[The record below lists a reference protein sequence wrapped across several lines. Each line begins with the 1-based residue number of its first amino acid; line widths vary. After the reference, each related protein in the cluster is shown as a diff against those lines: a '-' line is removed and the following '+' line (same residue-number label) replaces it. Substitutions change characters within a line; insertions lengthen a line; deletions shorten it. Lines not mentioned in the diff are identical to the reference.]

1 VQVTQVDDEARRRAE
16 RARRV
21 ALFRYE
27 LIQEVIDPQLST
39 RARGRLVRA
48 LAQREHPAPLGGT
61 VRISRPTLD
70 RWVRAWRA
78 GGFEA
83 LVPHP
88 ARVSARTPAEV
99 LTVAAALKRE
109 NPGRT
114 AAQVARILRA
124 QSGWAPSERTL
135 QRHFVRLALDHDV
148 AARPQVFGRFEADR
162 CNELWVGDA
171 LHGPVIAGRK
181 TYLFAFLDDRSRAV
195 MAARLGFH
203 EDTVRLAAA
212 LRPALA
218 ARGVPESVYVD
229 NGSAFVDSWLLRA
242 CASLGIK
249 LTHSTPGRPQGRG
262 KIERFF
268 RTVRD
273 QFLVELTDPAAAEIA
288 DLAALNRLF
297 TAWVETV
304 YHPAIHSET
313 GAAPLRRW
321 QDGVPNP
328 LPRPTPAQLREAFL
342 WSEYRT
348 VTKTATVSL
357 HANLYQVDELLIGR
371 KVELVFDPFDL
382 TDLQVRYSG
391 RSFGA
396 AVAFTIGRH
405 SHPKARPEQPP
416 SAPQPTGIDYLRLID
431 TTHTQHLEQRI
442 NYTALLDS
450 ITPPGP
456 RRAQRRRQQPARAPA
471 QHAARPDGH
480 TMTGSPTPPRV
491 RPRDI
496 TDLLAWAASLSP
508 ARRAADPAAWAA
520 YLAAKADLLAR
531 IAQQHT
537 HDDPHHAHQI
547 AEHARLAAHQ
557 ATTPPIRSSDD

>member
-1 VQVTQVDDEARRRAE
+1 MTQIDDDTRRRAE

-21 ALFRYE
+21 GLFRYE
-27 LIQEVIDPQLST
+27 LIQEVIDPALST

-48 LAQREHPAPLGGT
+48 LAEREHTGPFGAP
-61 VRISRPTLD
+61 VRVSRHTID
-70 RWVRAWRA
+70 RWARDWRS

-83 LVPHP
+83 LVPRP
-88 ARVSARTPAEV
+88 ARVTPRTPAEV
-99 LTVAAALKRE
+99 LEVATALKRE
-109 NPGRT
+109 NPART

-135 QRHFVRLALDHDV
+135 QRHFERLALQPGL
-148 AARPQVFGRFEADR
+148 AAGDGPADAGAPAVFGRFEADR

-171 LHGPVIAGRK
+171 LHGPHLGGRK

-195 MAARLGFH
+195 MAARFGFH
-203 EDTVRLAAA
+203 EDTVRLAVA

-218 ARGVPESVYVD
+218 ARGVPGSIYVD
-229 NGSAFVDSWLLRA
+229 NGSSFVDSWLLRA

-249 LTHSTPGRPQGRG
+249 LVHSTPGRPQGRG

-268 RTVRD
+268 RSV
-273 QFLVELTDPAAAEIA
+273 LELTQDRLAQVA
-288 DLAALNRLF
+288 DLAELNRLF

-321 QDGVPNP
+321 CEGIPDP
-328 LPRPTPAQLREAFL
+328 LPRPSPAQLREAFL

-357 HANLYQVDELLIGR
+357 HANLYQVDELLVGR

-382 TDLQVRYSG
+382 TEIEVRYGG

-405 SHPKARPEQPP
+405 SHPKARPEQP
-416 SAPQPTGIDYLRLID
+416 ALAAAPTGIDYLHLID
-431 TTHTQHLEQRI
+431 TAHTEALQLRI
-442 NYTALLDS
+442 NYAALTDQLPGQLDLL
-450 ITPPGP
+450 TGAPADGAPAEGAVGEDGP
-456 RRAQRRRQQPARAPA
+456 R
-471 QHAARPDGH
+471 DGV
-480 TMTGSPTPPRV
+480 S
-491 RPRDI
+491 
-496 TDLLAWAASLSP
+496 A
-508 ARRAADPAAWAA
+508 
-520 YLAAKADLLAR
+520 
-531 IAQQHT
+531 
-537 HDDPHHAHQI
+537 
-547 AEHARLAAHQ
+547 
-557 ATTPPIRSSDD
+557 